1 VSTRVTGRGMR
12 PVPNTIQGGGLG
24 VDDMDFQSTELGKI
38 QIADEVIQ
46 VIAGLAATEVPGV
59 AGMSGTFAGG
69 ITESLLGRK
78 NLSKGVK
85 VQFGDDKRCAVE
97 LSVSLQ
103 FGVNIPEVCLA
114 VQENVKQAI
123 ESMTGLEVEAVH
135 VHVTGVAFQSDKS
148 RTDAE
153 MLPADKRPRG

>member
-1 VSTRVTGRGMR
+1 M
-12 PVPNTIQGGGLG
+12 
-24 VDDMDFQSTELGKI
+24 DDLDFQSTELGKI

-78 NLSKGVK
+78 NLAKGVR
-85 VQFGDDKRCAVE
+85 VQFTEDKRCSVE

-123 ESMTGLEVEAVH
+123 ESMTGLAVDAVH
-135 VHVTGVAFQSDKS
+135 VHVTGVVFQ
-148 RTDAE
+148 AE
-153 MLPADKRPRG
+153 KGRGDLA